1 MEVKSGSIEEK
12 IIIASFQIIE
22 KEGISGATTKK
33 IATQAE
39 VSEVTLFRKFKN
51 KQNIIEVAKE
61 YFYNHLIEKLNEIFE
76 FTPEISVEEY
86 LTDCF
91 YELVNLTD
99 TELNIFKIGMEE
111 VRNIPSENKLFL
123 KISETIMEK
132 LKNFFTL
139 KIQRNEMRKIN
150 PDIMALTIFGILFE
164 SIILWKVYG
173 KTPKYP
179 LDKYIEDFLDI
190 FLNGTK
196 SDIQ

>member
-12 IIIASFQIIE
+12 IIIASFQIME

-33 IATQAE
+33 IATQAK

-51 KQNIIEVAKE
+51 KQNLIEMAKE

-76 FTPEISVEEY
+76 FTPEISAEEY

-150 PDIMALTIFGILFE
+150 PDILALTIFGILFE

-179 LDKYIEDFLDI
+179 LDKYIKDFLDI